1 MGKST
6 FVQLALDLK
15 RTLDSP
21 IASKKVSLEGS
32 ISIIRLVEI
41 DIREIEIT
49 DEGLLW
55 PDEIGGRS
63 TPDFDGVLVVYN
75 VVDPMSAS
83 LLPSLLSMSRI
94 LLCANNSHDAFE
106 NREVS

>member
-41 DIREIEIT
+41 DMRDVEVSP
-49 DEGLLW
+49 EGLLW
-55 PDEIGGRS
+55 PDEVGGRQ
-63 TPDFDGVLVVYN
+63 TPDFDGVLVMYN
-75 VVDPMSAS
+75 VVDPVSAAS
-83 LLPSLLSMSRI
+83 LPSLLGKLPCSSSTNFI
-94 LLCANNSHDAFE
+94 T
-106 NREVS
+106 